1 MITGFYREIFFTTNN
16 FLKGTQSFQNPSG
29 SLASKMY
36 HGNRTVGSLIQSVII
51 RVINEITRRESDLFN
66 HEYDYRQNWTKRSSV
81 TNLL

>member
-16 FLKGTQSFQNPSG
+16 FLKVTQSFQRPSE
-29 SLASKMY
+29 SLASKIY
-36 HGNRTVGSLIQSVII
+36 HGNRTEGSLIRSVII
-51 RVINEITRRESDLFN
+51 RVINEITRESDLFN